1 MESLNCRCVGAT
13 FLTAAQLRK
22 WNASECEGTNHALPS
37 RTGNPR
43 HTRGWLGP
51 KGAQGLGNMPAL
63 RLSALGSMSGGVC
76 GAAAVLAQALLAA
89 ARGAARQRLGA
100 SAGDARLGVAVGVRP
115 GEDGVDVQDKQ
126 VLPLLSASAAAEGT
140 VALEAAAL
148 AGATALPPLTLALE
162 AGLSVPLRLDSVFA
176 MASPPPLPS
185 LLASAGLAAA
195 FALSAAERLR
205 GAVRPGLPERL
216 VPRPPFLLGPR
227 ECTHDVVSMLATPR
241 RDARIRRRVQHIVP
255 APLVAPF

>member
-1 MESLNCRCVGAT
+1 MAT
-13 FLTAAQLRK
+13 
-22 WNASECEGTNHALPS
+22 
-37 RTGNPR
+37 
-43 HTRGWLGP
+43 
-51 KGAQGLGNMPAL
+51 MPAEG
-63 RLSALGSMSGGVC
+63 LSSLGSLSGGVC
-76 GAAAVLAQALLAA
+76 GAAAALAVALLAA

-100 SAGDARLGVAVGVRP
+100 SAGDARLGVAVGVWP
-115 GEDGVDVQDKQ
+115 GEDGVDVQDKH

>member
-1 MESLNCRCVGAT
+1 MASLPA
-13 FLTAAQLRK
+13 
-22 WNASECEGTNHALPS
+22 EG
-37 RTGNPR
+37 
-43 HTRGWLGP
+43 
-51 KGAQGLGNMPAL
+51 
-63 RLSALGSMSGGVC
+63 LSSLGSLSGGVC
-76 GAAAVLAQALLAA
+76 GAAAALALALLAA
-89 ARGAARQRLGA
+89 ARGAARQRLGV
-100 SAGDARLGVAVGVRP
+100 SAGDARLGVAVGGWP
-115 GEDGVDVQDKQ
+115 GEDGVDVQDKN

-195 FALSAAERLR
+195 AFALSAAERLR

-255 APLVAPF
+255 APLVASF